1 MVFDCAAKYRGSSL
15 KDQLL
20 QGPDLKNTLVGVLT
34 RFREEPVAF
43 MADVEAMFCQVRV
56 QPDDYKYLRFLWWP
70 HGDLRKKP
78 EEYQMLAHLFGGASS
93 LSCARLRSQENR
105 RR

>member
-20 QGPDLKNTLVGVLT
+20 QGPDLTNTLVGVLT

-56 QPDDYKYLRFLWWP
+56 QPDDCKYL
-70 HGDLRKKP
+70 
-78 EEYQMLAHLFGGASS
+78 
-93 LSCARLRSQENR
+93 
-105 RR
+105 